1 MNQKDER
8 VRFRKRIDAE
18 LSDLNGDPYLAD
30 KVLALAQ
37 PEKQYSK
44 AKRPAY
50 RLAYLKLALVTAALV
65 LLTVSLLLWHT
76 QPQND
81 FVTRFCTKKSIS
93 HLKKNYMSDPVYSV
107 STAETDIFLTK
118 ATCIWLS
125 KTARKFW
132 SVLT

>member
-30 KVLALAQ
+30 KVLALTQ

-50 RLAYLKLALVTAALV
+50 RPAHLKLALVTAALV

-81 FVTRFCTKKSIS
+81 FVTASSPANQANSLYF
-93 HLKKNYMSDPVYSV
+93 
-107 STAETDIFLTK
+107 
-118 ATCIWLS
+118 S
-125 KTARKFW
+125 KT
-132 SVLT
+132 SMY